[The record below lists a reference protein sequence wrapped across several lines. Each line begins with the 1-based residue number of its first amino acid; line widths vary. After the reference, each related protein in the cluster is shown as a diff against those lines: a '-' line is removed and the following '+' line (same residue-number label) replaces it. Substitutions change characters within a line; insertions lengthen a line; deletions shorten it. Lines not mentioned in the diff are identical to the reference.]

1 MEPRRNRSIGLII
14 RRFFAVFIF
23 ITTVLGIISSIEEK
37 SFTDETIGSAF
48 VSLLIVYYLARSPRN
63 NRQIP
68 DVDVEKTNN
77 RDNENTVDMDEL
89 LEEFE
94 ENLKEIESQEVQTSY
109 KSERVNK
116 TNPVKDNQSFISRIF
131 QGRTDRYW
139 Y

>member
-14 RRFFAVFIF
+14 KRFFAVFIF
-23 ITTVLGIISSIEEK
+23 ITTVLGIISSIEENT
-37 SFTDETIGSAF
+37 FTDETIGSAF

-77 RDNENTVDMDEL
+77 SDNENTVDMDEL

-109 KSERVNK
+109 KTERVNK

-131 QGRTDRYW
+131 QGRTDRY
-139 Y
+139 

>member
-1 MEPRRNRSIGLII
+1 MKPKRNRSIGLII
-14 RRFFAVFIF
+14 RRFIAIF
-23 ITTVLGIISSIEEK
+23 ILFTTVLGIISSIEENTF
-37 SFTDETIGSAF
+37 SDETIGSAF

-77 RDNENTVDMDEL
+77 SDNENTVDMDEL

-131 QGRTDRYW
+131 QGRTDRY
-139 Y
+139 

>member
-1 MEPRRNRSIGLII
+1 MEPKRTRSIGLII

-23 ITTVLGIISSIEEK
+23 ITTVLGIISSIEENT
-37 SFTDETIGSAF
+37 FTDETIGSAF

-63 NRQIP
+63 KRQIP

-77 RDNENTVDMDEL
+77 SDNENTVDMDEL

-109 KSERVNK
+109 KTERVNK

-131 QGRTDRYW
+131 QGRTDRY
-139 Y
+139 

>member
-23 ITTVLGIISSIEEK
+23 ITTVLGIISSIEENT
-37 SFTDETIGSAF
+37 FTDETIGSAF

-77 RDNENTVDMDEL
+77 SDNENTVDMDEL

-109 KSERVNK
+109 KTERVNK

>member
-23 ITTVLGIISSIEEK
+23 ITTVLGIISSIEENT
-37 SFTDETIGSAF
+37 FTDETIGSAF

-68 DVDVEKTNN
+68 DVDAEKTNN
-77 RDNENTVDMDEL
+77 SDNENTVDMDEL

-94 ENLKEIESQEVQTSY
+94 ENLKEIKSQEVQTSY
-109 KSERVNK
+109 KTERVNK

-131 QGRTDRYW
+131 QGRTDRY
-139 Y
+139 

>member
-23 ITTVLGIISSIEEK
+23 ITTVLGIISSIEENT
-37 SFTDETIGSAF
+37 FTDETIGSAF

-63 NRQIP
+63 NRQFP

-77 RDNENTVDMDEL
+77 SDNENTVDMDEL

-109 KSERVNK
+109 KTERVNK

-131 QGRTDRYW
+131 QGRTDRY
-139 Y
+139 

>member
-23 ITTVLGIISSIEEK
+23 ITTVLGIISSIEENT
-37 SFTDETIGSAF
+37 FTDETIGSAF

-63 NRQIP
+63 KRQIP

-77 RDNENTVDMDEL
+77 SDNENTVDMDEL

-131 QGRTDRYW
+131 QGRTDRY
-139 Y
+139 

>member
-23 ITTVLGIISSIEEK
+23 ITTVLGIISSIEENT
-37 SFTDETIGSAF
+37 FTDETIGSAF

-77 RDNENTVDMDEL
+77 SDNENTVDMDEL

-109 KSERVNK
+109 KTERVNK

-131 QGRTDRYW
+131 QGRTR
-139 Y
+139 

>member
-1 MEPRRNRSIGLII
+1 MEPKRNRSIGLII

-23 ITTVLGIISSIEEK
+23 ITTVLGIISSIEENT
-37 SFTDETIGSAF
+37 FTDETIGSAF

-77 RDNENTVDMDEL
+77 SDNENTVDMDEL

-131 QGRTDRYW
+131 QGRTDRY
-139 Y
+139 

>member
-1 MEPRRNRSIGLII
+1 MEPGRNRSIGLII

-23 ITTVLGIISSIEEK
+23 ITTVLGIISSIEENT
-37 SFTDETIGSAF
+37 FTDETIGSAF

-63 NRQIP
+63 KRQIP

-77 RDNENTVDMDEL
+77 SDNENTVDMDEL

-131 QGRTDRYW
+131 QGRTDRY
-139 Y
+139 

>member
-23 ITTVLGIISSIEEK
+23 ITTVLGIISSIEENT
-37 SFTDETIGSAF
+37 FTDETIGSAF

-77 RDNENTVDMDEL
+77 SDNENTVDMDEL

-94 ENLKEIESQEVQTSY
+94 ENLKEIKSQEVQTSY
-109 KSERVNK
+109 KTERVNK

-131 QGRTDRYW
+131 QGRTDRY
-139 Y
+139 

>member
-23 ITTVLGIISSIEEK
+23 ITTVLGIISSIEENT
-37 SFTDETIGSAF
+37 FTDETIGSAF

-63 NRQIP
+63 KRQIP

-77 RDNENTVDMDEL
+77 SDNENTVDMDEL

-109 KSERVNK
+109 KTERVNK

-131 QGRTDRYW
+131 QGRTDRY
-139 Y
+139 

>member
-14 RRFFAVFIF
+14 KRFFAVFIF
-23 ITTVLGIISSIEEK
+23 ITTVLGIISSIEENT
-37 SFTDETIGSAF
+37 FTDETIGSAF

-63 NRQIP
+63 KRQIP

-77 RDNENTVDMDEL
+77 SDNENTVDMDEL

-109 KSERVNK
+109 KTERVNK

-131 QGRTDRYW
+131 QGRTDRY
-139 Y
+139 

>member
-23 ITTVLGIISSIEEK
+23 ITTVLGIISSIEENT
-37 SFTDETIGSAF
+37 FTDETIGSAF

-77 RDNENTVDMDEL
+77 SDNENTVDMDEL

-109 KSERVNK
+109 KTEKVNK

-131 QGRTDRYW
+131 QGRTDRY
-139 Y
+139 

>member
-23 ITTVLGIISSIEEK
+23 ITTVLGIISSIEENT
-37 SFTDETIGSAF
+37 FTDETIGSAF

-77 RDNENTVDMDEL
+77 SDNENTVDMDEL

-109 KSERVNK
+109 KTERVNK

-131 QGRTDRYW
+131 QGRTDRY
-139 Y
+139 

>member
-23 ITTVLGIISSIEEK
+23 ITTVLGIISSIEENT
-37 SFTDETIGSAF
+37 FTDETIGSAF

-63 NRQIP
+63 KRQIP

-77 RDNENTVDMDEL
+77 SDNENTVDMDEL

-109 KSERVNK
+109 KTERVNK

>member
-23 ITTVLGIISSIEEK
+23 ITTVLGIISSIEENT
-37 SFTDETIGSAF
+37 FTDETIGSAF

-68 DVDVEKTNN
+68 DVDVDKTNN
-77 RDNENTVDMDEL
+77 SDNENTVDMDEL

-109 KSERVNK
+109 KTERVNK

-131 QGRTDRYW
+131 QGRTDRY
-139 Y
+139 

>member
-14 RRFFAVFIF
+14 RRFFAVFIL
-23 ITTVLGIISSIEEK
+23 ITTVLGIISSIEENT
-37 SFTDETIGSAF
+37 FTDETIGSAF

-68 DVDVEKTNN
+68 DVDVDKTNN
-77 RDNENTVDMDEL
+77 SDNENTVDMDEL

-109 KSERVNK
+109 KTERVNK

-131 QGRTDRYW
+131 QGRTDRY
-139 Y
+139 

>member
-1 MEPRRNRSIGLII
+1 MEPKRTRSIGLII

-23 ITTVLGIISSIEEK
+23 ITTVLGIISSIEENT
-37 SFTDETIGSAF
+37 FTDETIGSAF

-77 RDNENTVDMDEL
+77 SDNENTVDMDEL

-109 KSERVNK
+109 KTERVNK

-131 QGRTDRYW
+131 QGRTDRY
-139 Y
+139 

>member
-23 ITTVLGIISSIEEK
+23 ITTVLGIISSIEENT
-37 SFTDETIGSAF
+37 FTDETIGSAF

-68 DVDVEKTNN
+68 NVDVEKTNN
-77 RDNENTVDMDEL
+77 SDNENTVDMDEL

-131 QGRTDRYW
+131 QGRTDRY
-139 Y
+139 

>member
-1 MEPRRNRSIGLII
+1 MKPKRNRPIGLII

-23 ITTVLGIISSIEEK
+23 ITTVLGIISSIEENT
-37 SFTDETIGSAF
+37 FTDETIGSAF

-77 RDNENTVDMDEL
+77 SDNENTVDMDEL

-94 ENLKEIESQEVQTSY
+94 ENLKEIKSQEVQTSY
-109 KSERVNK
+109 KTERVNK

-131 QGRTDRYW
+131 QGRTDRY
-139 Y
+139 

>member
-1 MEPRRNRSIGLII
+1 MEPRRNRSIGLVI

-23 ITTVLGIISSIEEK
+23 ITTVLGIISSIEENT
-37 SFTDETIGSAF
+37 FTDETIGSAF

-63 NRQIP
+63 KRQIP

-77 RDNENTVDMDEL
+77 SDNENTVDMDEL

-109 KSERVNK
+109 KTERVNK

-131 QGRTDRYW
+131 QGRTDRY
-139 Y
+139 

>member
-1 MEPRRNRSIGLII
+1 MEPKRTRSIGLII

-23 ITTVLGIISSIEEK
+23 ITTVLGIISSIEENT
-37 SFTDETIGSAF
+37 FTDETIGSAF

-77 RDNENTVDMDEL
+77 SDNENTVDMDEL

-94 ENLKEIESQEVQTSY
+94 ENLKEIKSQEVQTSY
-109 KSERVNK
+109 KTERVNK

-131 QGRTDRYW
+131 QGRTDRY
-139 Y
+139 

>member
-1 MEPRRNRSIGLII
+1 MEPKRTRSIGLII

-23 ITTVLGIISSIEEK
+23 ITTVLGIISSIEENT
-37 SFTDETIGSAF
+37 FTDETIGSAF

-77 RDNENTVDMDEL
+77 SDNENTVDMDEL

-131 QGRTDRYW
+131 QGRTDRY
-139 Y
+139 

>member
-23 ITTVLGIISSIEEK
+23 ITTVLGIISSIEENT
-37 SFTDETIGSAF
+37 FTDETIGSAF

-77 RDNENTVDMDEL
+77 SDNENTVDMDEL

-94 ENLKEIESQEVQTSY
+94 ENLKEIKSQEVQTSY
-109 KSERVNK
+109 KTERENK

-131 QGRTDRYW
+131 QGRTDRY
-139 Y
+139 

>member
-1 MEPRRNRSIGLII
+1 MKPKQNRSIGLII

-23 ITTVLGIISSIEEK
+23 ITTVLGIISSIEENT
-37 SFTDETIGSAF
+37 FTDETIGSAF

-77 RDNENTVDMDEL
+77 SDNENTVDMDEL

-109 KSERVNK
+109 KTERVNK

-131 QGRTDRYW
+131 QGRTDRY
-139 Y
+139 

>member
-1 MEPRRNRSIGLII
+1 MKPRRNRSIGLII

-23 ITTVLGIISSIEEK
+23 ITTVLGIISSIEENT
-37 SFTDETIGSAF
+37 FTDETIGSAF

-77 RDNENTVDMDEL
+77 SDNENTVDMDEL

-109 KSERVNK
+109 KTERVNK

-131 QGRTDRYW
+131 QGRTDRY
-139 Y
+139 

>member
-23 ITTVLGIISSIEEK
+23 ITTVLGIISSIEENT
-37 SFTDETIGSAF
+37 FTDETIGSAF

-77 RDNENTVDMDEL
+77 SDNENTVDMDEL

-109 KSERVNK
+109 KTEKVNK

>member
-23 ITTVLGIISSIEEK
+23 ITTVLGIISSIEENT
-37 SFTDETIGSAF
+37 FTDETIGSAF

-77 RDNENTVDMDEL
+77 SDNENTVDMDEL

-131 QGRTDRYW
+131 QGRTDRY
-139 Y
+139 

>member
-23 ITTVLGIISSIEEK
+23 ITTVLGIISSIEENT
-37 SFTDETIGSAF
+37 FTDETIGSAF

-77 RDNENTVDMDEL
+77 SDNENTVDMDEL

-94 ENLKEIESQEVQTSY
+94 ENLKEIESEEIQTSY
-109 KSERVNK
+109 KTERVNK

-131 QGRTDRYW
+131 QGRTDRY
-139 Y
+139 

>member
-23 ITTVLGIISSIEEK
+23 ITTVLGIISSIEENT
-37 SFTDETIGSAF
+37 FTDETIGSAF

-63 NRQIP
+63 KRQIP

-77 RDNENTVDMDEL
+77 SDNENTVDMDEL

-109 KSERVNK
+109 KTERVNK
-116 TNPVKDNQSFISRIF
+116 KIK
-131 QGRTDRYW
+131 G
-139 Y
+139 